1 MPQRPA
7 TIFSQ
12 RGRGDLCTSL
22 DRRFDV
28 AMFPPPRFCARARK
42 LAHSAPRPRRSQ
54 SVSAAKASRIAS
66 ACASVPRQARHA
78 FARSSLRPGS
88 AVSAVQRRHLSISC
102 TRHGRSFASFRSASV
117 ARAPRLSTR
126 HACARRRQPF
136 VAKQGSSRHLFR
148 NTSRI
153 RAVRNIR
160 RMPWISKP
168 SLNSVA
174 GSGVN

>member
-1 MPQRPA
+1 MPCRSALLRFSASGAGGILAPRLTAGSTLQRFPL
-7 TIFSQ
+7 
-12 RGRGDLCTSL
+12 RGSAL
-22 DRRFDV
+22 V
-28 AMFPPPRFCARARK
+28 ARK
-42 LAHSAPRPRRSQ
+42 LAHSAPRPMRSQ

-66 ACASVPRQARHA
+66 ACASVPRQARRA
-78 FARSSLRPGS
+78 FATSSLRPGS
-88 AVSAVQRRHLSISC
+88 AAQRRHLSISC

-126 HACARRRQPF
+126 HACARRRRPF
-136 VAKQGSSRHLFR
+136 VAKQGSSRHLLR
-148 NTSRI
+148 NSSRI
-153 RAVRNIR
+153 RAVWNIR